1 MMRWLSILVVLL
13 ALGGFACEATP
24 PIASPSSFEPTSTG
38 DGLNSDTETI
48 TITASQEETG
58 EEIPAPLPTL
68 PTPSAQITSNSGAFT
83 PGMVVTIGVDLT
95 ANFSG
100 NPPLVGSLEIESTED
115 LATSLEID
123 PAEDGS
129 ISFGVYTSA
138 TTTAGTYTFFA
149 EQGSQRL
156 TLSIQII
163 VQE

>member
-1 MMRWLSILVVLL
+1 MMRWLSILLVLL
-13 ALGGFACEATP
+13 VLGGFACEATP

-48 TITASQEETG
+48 TITASQEETD
-58 EEIPAPLPTL
+58 EEGPAAIPAP

-83 PGMVVTIGVDLT
+83 PGTVVTIGVELASD
-95 ANFSG
+95 FSG
-100 NPPLVGSLEIESTED
+100 TPPLVGPLSLESTD
-115 LATSLEID
+115 QLATSLEID
-123 PAEDGS
+123 PAADGS

-156 TLSIQII
+156 TLSIQLI
-163 VQE
+163 VEE